1 MMDNKK
7 QNIDTGKQDPTLVLI
22 TWQRTEAEMI
32 KAILEEHGIQ
42 CMLSSDITHTVYPFT
57 MNGLGEIRIYVPKEQ
72 VSEAQHIIKVYS
84 GGEERAEQEEE
95 DTKT

>member
-1 MMDNKK
+1 MDNNRQKK
-7 QNIDTGKQDPTLVLI
+7 DSGKQDPTLVLV

-84 GGEERAEQEEE
+84 RGEEQGEHEEE
-95 DTKT
+95 DTKS